1 MAAPTR
7 IRALILPATDRCVLG
22 KVSVSLWTDSSGE
35 LKTQTVPLMS
45 EQHRAP
51 EPWELGGH
59 LLRGTALQ
67 PREEPGAAV
76 GGFLRP
82 GRAGQC
88 RGGGGR

>member
-7 IRALILPATDRCVLG
+7 IRALILPATDRCVFG

-82 GRAGQC
+82 GRAGQ
-88 RGGGGR
+88 